1 MRQSFRLDSLNLT
14 TILTLTRRCA
24 IYLHQP
30 RSTIISP
37 IQNDVPCTR
46 QMRTTRY
53 TSARDIHSIKTIQA
67 ANKLSDLIL
76 LPGSLINHSPFFIC
90 TVALSAM
97 VNLSAYSLASNG
109 ATADA
114 MRERIILAAGA
125 LSRLSETWAVA
136 VPILREV
143 QRTARDVLQA
153 RTSNNILAWNVTRD
167 VQSIGSP
174 LLDNISWQDQV
185 ENAWPDA

>member
-1 MRQSFRLDSLNLT
+1 MS
-14 TILTLTRRCA
+14 RCT

-30 RSTIISP
+30 RSTITSS
-37 IQNDVPCTR
+37 IQDDVPCTR

-53 TSARDIHSIKTIQA
+53 TTARDVHSTKTIQA

-76 LPGSLINHSPFFIC
+76 LPGSLTDHSPFFIC

-97 VNLSAYSLASNG
+97 VNLSAYSLAFNG
-109 ATADA
+109 AKADA
-114 MRERIILAAGA
+114 MKERIILAAGA

-143 QRTARDVLQA
+143 QKTARGVLTA
-153 RTSNNILAWNVTRD
+153 ETANNSLAWNADGD
-167 VQSIGSP
+167 VQIISSP
-174 LLDNISWQDQV
+174 LLDNLSWQDQL